1 MATTITAAAAEAM
14 ADALN
19 AEIGAT
25 ADLVIYDGTP
35 PANAGAALAGN
46 NVLVT
51 FDLSNPAFDDTSG
64 GVMALDV
71 TPALT
76 EAASAS
82 GTASFFRI
90 LAGGS
95 TSVLQGSVGVGS
107 GDLQLNTT
115 TITASVDVT
124 VTSGTVT
131 MPTS

>member
-19 AEIGAT
+19 TEIGAT

-35 PANAGAALAGN
+35 PANAGAALSDN

-64 GVMALDV
+64 GVMTLDV

-107 GDLQLNTT
+107 GELQLNTT